1 MNTKMTECDRL
12 FQNMI
17 DIKNI
22 TMEQAVKEIKR
33 EAEYEN
39 EKIQVV
45 LQFPESTDKA
55 SQAKE
60 EVTEILNKELQKQM
74 RKKGVVY
81 YEKSTDI
88 IKG

>member
-74 RKKGVVY
+74 RKKA
-81 YEKSTDI
+81 SCI
-88 IKG
+88 L